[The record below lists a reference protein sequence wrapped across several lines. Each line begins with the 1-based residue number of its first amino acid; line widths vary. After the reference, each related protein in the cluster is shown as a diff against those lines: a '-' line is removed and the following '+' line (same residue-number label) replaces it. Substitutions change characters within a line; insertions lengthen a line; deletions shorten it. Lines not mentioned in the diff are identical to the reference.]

1 MVLPKASAPFSNISS
16 SGLLLVGF
24 WIGVTSSPLA
34 SCSSRLAIC
43 LVICAMRAS
52 SRAFFSSGVSAD
64 FLGVL
69 GFSSPFALSPWS
81 LTTPFASSLSPFASL
96 PFASCLSELPLL
108 ASALFLGLPRFFLA
122 LTSSPFALSPWSLTT
137 PFASLPFASKL

>member
-81 LTTPFASSLSPFASL
+81 LTTPFASKLTVFSLPLLTSALFLGLPRFFLVLTSSPFASSLSPFASL
-96 PFASCLSELPLL
+96 PFAS
-108 ASALFLGLPRFFLA
+108 
-122 LTSSPFALSPWSLTT
+122 
-137 PFASLPFASKL
+137 LPFASKL

>member
-81 LTTPFASSLSPFASL
+81 LTML
-96 PFASCLSELPLL
+96 FASCLSALPLL
-108 ASALFLGLPRFFLA
+108 ASALFFGLPRFFLA
-122 LTSSPFALSPWSLTT
+122 LTSSPFASSLSPFALSPWSLTT
-137 PFASLPFASKL
+137 PFAS